1 MRKIKVAPSMLSAD
15 ILHLEEDIK
24 KVEAAGADYLHLDI
38 MDGHFVPNLS
48 FSSDIV
54 KAIRPISNMVFDVHL
69 MISDPEFYLENFVK
83 AGADIVTFHYEA
95 VENPVAL
102 AEKIHSYGIK
112 AGISIKPKTPASV
125 LSEII
130 ENFDLILVMTV
141 EPGFGGQSYIMEM
154 NEKIAEVREMI
165 DKTGKDIDLQVDGG
179 VSPKNAHLPVSHG
192 ANVLVAGS
200 AVFKS
205 EDYKTTISQIR
216 SAE

>member
-1 MRKIKVAPSMLSAD
+1 MREIKVAPSMRSAD

-48 FSSDIV
+48 FSADIV

-125 LSEII
+125 LSDII

-165 DKTGKDIDLQVDGG
+165 DKTSKDIDLQVDGG
-179 VSPKNAHLPVSHG
+179 VSSKNAHLPVSHG